1 MTEHRPDPAAPL
13 ATVPDASGPTPP
25 GTASAPAEPP
35 PSRRLHG
42 LDALRAFA
50 MLLGIGL
57 HAALA
62 FLPGFWP
69 VQDNMADFAGPFD
82 EFFLAVHGFR
92 MPIFFLMS
100 GFFTAMLWRRR
111 GLGYLINHRLRRIA
125 LPLLIGLVTVIP
137 VMNLVFGW
145 AIGSGPVVRDMV
157 ETGDVRAAALAGN
170 IAAIDEMLERGAD
183 INLDKVNEY
192 SAEGGTALHLTAFTG
207 NAEVSAHLLA
217 KGADPNALDGNGDP
231 PINWAIF
238 FGRERLADLLVS
250 NGAQDPRPAG
260 TSWEDISYWNAG
272 AEFAPEPQEEVGLE
286 SWLVTFH
293 HLWFL
298 WFLLWLVAGFA
309 LVALAADARPKRGD
323 PAAGGGRP
331 SRALGAVM
339 WLMIP
344 LTLVPQLLMGG
355 GGEIPVFGPDTSIG
369 WVPLWHVLAYYALF
383 FTFGALLYGRTGRS
397 GAPRV
402 ETLGKRWWAILPA
415 TLLPVFFTALF
426 FTYDPAATDWLLER
440 ADWLPEGA
448 GWLIASI
455 LQVLYAWGMCIGLI
469 GLFRAALRKE
479 RATARYLSDASY
491 WMYIAHLPLIIVGQ
505 VLVRDWNIPAIAKFL
520 LVCGAVSAVLLV
532 TYQFLIRYTPVG
544 TLLNGKRERPARRP
558 QAA

>member
-1 MTEHRPDPAAPL
+1 MTDNQPGPAAP
-13 ATVPDASGPTPP
+13 ATVPDVSGPALP
-25 GTASAPAEPP
+25 GTAPVPAGPP
-35 PSRRLHG
+35 PARRLHG

-57 HAALA
+57 HAALS
-62 FLPGFWP
+62 FIPGFWA

-82 EFFLAVHGFR
+82 EFLVAVHGFR

-137 VMNLVFGW
+137 VMNLVYEW
-145 AIGSGPVVRDMV
+145 AIDSGPVVRDLV

-170 IAAIDEMLERGAD
+170 TAAIDELLEGGAD
-183 INLDKVNEY
+183 INLNTVAEL
-192 SAEGGTALHLTAFTG
+192 SAEGGTALHLTAYTG
-207 NAEVSAHLLA
+207 NAEVAAHLLA
-217 KGADPNALDGNGDP
+217 KGADPNARAGNGDP
-231 PINWAIF
+231 PVNWAIF
-238 FGRERLADLLVS
+238 FGRERIADLLAA

-260 TSWEDISYWNAG
+260 TSWTDIFYWNAG
-272 AEFAPEPQEEVGLE
+272 AELAPEPQEDVGLE
-286 SWLVTFH
+286 SWLLTFH

-309 LVALAADARPKRGD
+309 LVALAADARAKRVD
-323 PAAGGGRP
+323 RTEGGAP
-331 SRALGAVM
+331 SRILGAVM

-344 LTLVPQLLMGG
+344 LTLAPQLLMGG
-355 GGEIPVFGPDTSIG
+355 GGAIPVFGPDTSTG
-369 WVPLWHVLAYYALF
+369 WIPLWHVLAYYALF

-402 ETLGKRWWAILPA
+402 ETLGKWWWAILPA
-415 TLLPVFFTALF
+415 TLLPLFLTALY
-426 FTYDPAATDWLLER
+426 FTYHPAG
-440 ADWLPEGA
+440 AD
-448 GWLIASI
+448 WLIASV

-505 VLVRDWNIPAIAKFL
+505 VLVRDWNIPALAKFL
-520 LVCGAVSAVLLV
+520 LVCGAVSAILLV
-532 TYQFLIRYTPVG
+532 TYQFLVRYTPVG

-558 QAA
+558 QTA

>member
-1 MTEHRPDPAAPL
+1 MTDNQPGPAAP
-13 ATVPDASGPTPP
+13 ATVPDVSGPAPP
-25 GTASAPAEPP
+25 GTAPVPAGPP
-35 PSRRLHG
+35 PARRLHG

-57 HAALA
+57 HAALS
-62 FLPGFWP
+62 FIPGFWA
-69 VQDNMADFAGPFD
+69 VQDNKAGFAGPFD
-82 EFFLAVHGFR
+82 EFLVAVHGFR

-111 GLGYLINHRLRRIA
+111 GLGYLVNHRLRRIA

-137 VMNLVFGW
+137 VMNLVYGW
-145 AIGSGPVVRDMV
+145 AIDSGPVVRDLV

-170 IAAIDEMLERGAD
+170 TAAIDELLEGGAD
-183 INLDKVNEY
+183 INLNTVAEY
-192 SAEGGTALHLTAFTG
+192 SAEGGTALHLTAYTG
-207 NAEVSAHLLA
+207 NAEVASHLLA
-217 KGADPNALDGNGDP
+217 KGADPNARDGNGDP
-231 PINWAIF
+231 PVNWAIF
-238 FGRERLADLLVS
+238 FGRERIADLLAA

-260 TSWEDISYWNAG
+260 TSWTDIFYWNAG
-272 AEFAPEPQEEVGLE
+272 AEFAPEPQEDVGLE
-286 SWLVTFH
+286 SWLLTFH

-309 LVALAADARPKRGD
+309 LVALAADARAKRVD
-323 PAAGGGRP
+323 RTEGGTP

-344 LTLVPQLLMGG
+344 LTLAPQLLMGG
-355 GGEIPVFGPDTSIG
+355 GGAIPVFGPDTSTG
-369 WVPLWHVLAYYALF
+369 WIPLWHVLAYYALF

-402 ETLGKRWWAILPA
+402 ETLGKWWWAILPV
-415 TLLPVFFTALF
+415 TLLLVFEAARY
-426 FTYDPAATDWLLER
+426 FTYDPAG
-440 ADWLPEGA
+440 AD
-448 GWLIASI
+448 WLIASV

-505 VLVRDWNIPAIAKFL
+505 VLVRDWNIPALAKFL
-520 LVCGAVSAVLLV
+520 LVCGAVSAILLV
-532 TYQFLIRYTPVG
+532 TYHFLVRYTPIG

>member
-1 MTEHRPDPAAPL
+1 MTENQPNPVAP
-13 ATVPDASGPTPP
+13 ATVPDASGPALP
-25 GTASAPAEPP
+25 GTAPVPAGPP
-35 PSRRLHG
+35 PARRLHG

-62 FLPGFWP
+62 FLPGFWA
-69 VQDNMADFAGPFD
+69 VQDNMADFSGPFD
-82 EFFLAVHGFR
+82 EFFVAVHGFR

-111 GLGYLINHRLRRIA
+111 GLGYLVNHRLRRIA

-137 VMNLVFGW
+137 AMNLVYGW
-145 AIGSGPVVRDMV
+145 AIDSGTVVRDLV
-157 ETGDVRAAALAGN
+157 ETGDVRTAALVGN
-170 IAAIDEMLERGAD
+170 TVAIDELLDQGAD
-183 INLDKVNEY
+183 INLNKVVDY
-192 SAEGGTALHLTAFTG
+192 SPEGGTALHLTAFTG
-207 NAEVSAHLLA
+207 NAEVTAHLLA
-217 KGADPNALDGNGDP
+217 KGADPNARADNGDP
-231 PINWAIF
+231 PVNWAIF
-238 FGRERLADLLVS
+238 FGRERIADLLIA
-250 NGAQDPRPAG
+250 NGAEDPRPAG
-260 TSWEDISYWNAG
+260 TSWKDIFYWNAG
-272 AEFAPEPQEEVGLE
+272 AELAPEPQEEVGLE
-286 SWLVTFH
+286 SWLLTFH

-309 LVALAADARPKRGD
+309 LVALAADARAKRVGRTE
-323 PAAGGGRP
+323 GGAP
-331 SRALGAVM
+331 SRVPGAVM

-344 LTLVPQLLMGG
+344 LTLAPQLLMGG
-355 GGEIPVFGPDTSIG
+355 GGEIPVFGPDTSTG
-369 WVPLWHVLAYYALF
+369 WIPLWHVLAYYALF

-402 ETLGKRWWAILPA
+402 ETLGRWWWAILPA
-415 TLLPVFFTALF
+415 TLLPLFLAALY
-426 FTYDPAATDWLLER
+426 FTYDPAG
-440 ADWLPEGA
+440 AD
-448 GWLIASI
+448 WLIASV

-479 RATARYLSDASY
+479 RPAARYLSDASY

-505 VLVRDWNIPAIAKFL
+505 VLVRDWNIPALAKFL
-520 LVCGAVSAVLLV
+520 LVCGAVSAILLV
-532 TYQFLIRYTPVG
+532 TYHFLVRYTPVG